1 MARGSNHEETGILL
15 EVGVYPV
22 LTMDGGGQWRLDPS
36 CRYRHLVGQRVRV
49 FGTRADFHVLDVKR
63 IEPA

>member
-1 MARGSNHEETGILL
+1 MPRGSNHKVTGILL

-22 LTMDGGGQWRLDPS
+22 LRMDGGGQWRLDPS

-49 FGTRADFHVLDVKR
+49 FGTRADFDVLDVKR

>member
-1 MARGSNHEETGILL
+1 MARGSHHEETGILL

-22 LTMDGGGQWRLDPS
+22 LRMDGGGQWRLDPS
-36 CRYRHLVGQRVRV
+36 CRYRHMVGQRVRV
-49 FGTRADFHVLDVKR
+49 FGTRADFDVLDVKR

>member
-15 EVGVYPV
+15 EFEVYPV
-22 LTMDGGGQWRLDPS
+22 LRTDGGGQWRLDPS

-49 FGTRADFHVLDVKR
+49 FGTRADFDILDVKR

>member
-1 MARGSNHEETGILL
+1 MPLGAAHEETGILL

-22 LTMDGGGQWRLDPS
+22 LRTEGGGQWRLDPS

-49 FGTRADFHVLDVKR
+49 FGTRADFDILGVKR